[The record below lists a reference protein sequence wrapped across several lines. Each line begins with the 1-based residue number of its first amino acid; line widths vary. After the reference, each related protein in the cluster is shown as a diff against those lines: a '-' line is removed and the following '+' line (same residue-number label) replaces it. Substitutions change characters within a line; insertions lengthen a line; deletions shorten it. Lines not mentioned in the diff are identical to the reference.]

1 MDHASSL
8 CSVNGIVGACGVGEP
23 DSEPNVDLDLD
34 LDLRGKRP
42 QNGQRELEV
51 GPEEKYEGET
61 PVCA

>member
-8 CSVNGIVGACGVGEP
+8 CSVNGIVGACAVCGVGEP

-51 GPEEKYEGET
+51 GPEEKNE
-61 PVCA
+61 